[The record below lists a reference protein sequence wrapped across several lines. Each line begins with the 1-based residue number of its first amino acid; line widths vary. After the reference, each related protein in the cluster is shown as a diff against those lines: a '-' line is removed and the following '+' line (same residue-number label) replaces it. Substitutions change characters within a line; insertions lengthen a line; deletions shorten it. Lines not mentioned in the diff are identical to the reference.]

1 MCGPLCAIGIAG
13 GLGLSKLL
21 GINDIT
27 LGFWIGALIL
37 SFSVQ
42 FNKFL
47 IKKGKA
53 FPLSFWLVF
62 LLTWT
67 LSVGPVWN
75 KLGWGDSSCFYGLP
89 RIIVGSFLGM
99 FILFFSDWLDSIILK
114 KFHRDKVYFPYQ
126 RVIIP
131 LVALII
137 ISAIFELWVCKL
149 FI

>member
-1 MCGPLCAIGIAG
+1 MCGPICAIGIAG

-21 GINDIT
+21 GIDDIT

-42 FNKFL
+42 FNQFL
-47 IKKGKA
+47 IKKGKV
-53 FPLSFWLVF
+53 FPLSFWVVF
-62 LLTWT
+62 LVTW
-67 LSVGPVWN
+67 LSSFLPVWN
-75 KLGWGDSSCFYGLP
+75 KLGWGEKTCFCGLP
-89 RIIVGSFLGM
+89 RVIAGSFGGM
-99 FILFFSDWLDSIILK
+99 FILFFSDWLNNIILK
-114 KFHRDKVYFPYQ
+114 KFHQNKVYFPYQ

-131 LVALII
+131 IIALII

>member
-1 MCGPLCAIGIAG
+1 MCGPICAIGIAG

-21 GINDIT
+21 GIDDIT

-42 FNKFL
+42 FNQFL

-53 FPLSFWLVF
+53 SPFSFWIVF
-62 LLTWT
+62 LITW
-67 LSVGPVWN
+67 LSSFLPVWN
-75 KLGWGDSSCFYGLP
+75 KLGWGEKTCFCGLP
-89 RIIVGSFLGM
+89 RVITGSFLGM
-99 FILFFSDWLDSIILK
+99 FILFFSDWLDNIILK
-114 KFHRDKVYFPYQ
+114 KFHQDKVYFPYQ

-131 LVALII
+131 LIALII
-137 ISAIFELWVCKL
+137 ISAIFELWICKI

>member
-1 MCGPLCAIGIAG
+1 MCGPICAIAIVG

-37 SFSVQ
+37 SVSIQ

-53 FPLSFWLVF
+53 FPLSFWVVF
-62 LLTWT
+62 LLTWA
-67 LSVGPVWN
+67 LSFLPIWN
-75 KLGWGDSSCFYGLP
+75 KLGWGESSCFYGLP
-89 RIIVGSFLGM
+89 RIMAGSFLGM
-99 FILFFSDWLDSIILK
+99 LILFFSDWLDNIILK
-114 KFHRDKVYFPYQ
+114 KFHQNKVYFPYQ
-126 RVIIP
+126 KVIIP
-131 LVALII
+131 LIALII
-137 ISAIFELWVCKL
+137 ISAIFELWICKI

>member
-21 GINDIT
+21 GIDDIT

-42 FNKFL
+42 FNQFL

-62 LLTWT
+62 LVTWFSSF
-67 LSVGPVWN
+67 LPVWN
-75 KLGWGDSSCFYGLP
+75 KLGWGEKTCFCGLP
-89 RIIVGSFLGM
+89 RVIAGSFLGI
-99 FILFFSDWLDSIILK
+99 FILFFSDWLNNKILK
-114 KFHRDKVYFPYQ
+114 KFHRNKVYFPYQ

-131 LVALII
+131 LIALII